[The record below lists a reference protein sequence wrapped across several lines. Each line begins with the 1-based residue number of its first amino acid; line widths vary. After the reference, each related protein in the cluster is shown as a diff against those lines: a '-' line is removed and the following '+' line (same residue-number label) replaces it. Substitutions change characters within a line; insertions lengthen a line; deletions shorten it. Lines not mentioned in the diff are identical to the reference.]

1 MTLFPWDPKFT
12 TGIDKIDTQHKRLF
26 NLINRLNEAIIM
38 GEAQQ
43 VLIRTLDKLVAYIYY
58 HFDAEENFMRQN
70 DYPEPL
76 FLKHQVKHQEFVK
89 KIAKEQLRCAI
100 NPKRIS
106 MDLLNFF
113 MDWLID
119 HILNVDKQMALTMIE
134 VEQAVGETSACYF
147 IKDTSCS
154 ALQDS
159 ESRFTTF
166 VDPLPA
172 FIWLKDECNRLIYC
186 NKHWQQV
193 TGLTASEYST
203 DAWLNYIHQDDRNR
217 LLAEYAR
224 AFKERSI
231 LQIEYRLIARDETC
245 LHVLETAAPRMFE
258 NNEFAG
264 FIGWGMNISRQKQ
277 VEAALALSVD
287 QLEETLRKRTQELQ
301 RIHEK
306 FNRKKEA
313 QRVLYRK
320 LKETQGHLIQPG
332 KMPRQDS

>member
-1 MTLFPWDPKFT
+1 MTLFPWDSKFI
-12 TGIDKIDTQHKRLF
+12 TGIDKIDIQHKRLF
-26 NLINRLNEAIIM
+26 NLINRLNEGIVM
-38 GEAQQ
+38 EETQQ
-43 VLIRTLDKLVAYIYY
+43 VLIRALDKLVAYIYY

-76 FLKHQVKHQEFVK
+76 FLEHRVKHQEFIR

-106 MDLLNFF
+106 MELLNFF
-113 MDWLID
+113 MDWLTD
-119 HILNVDKQMALTMIE
+119 HILNADKQMALTMIE
-134 VEQAVGETSACYF
+134 IEQSVGETSACYF

-154 ALQDS
+154 APQES
-159 ESRFTTF
+159 ESRFIAF
-166 VDPLPA
+166 VDHLPA

-186 NKHWQQV
+186 NKYWHQI
-193 TGLTASEYST
+193 TGLTSSEYST

-245 LHVLETAAPRMFE
+245 LYVLETAAPRMFE

-264 FIGWGMNISRQKQ
+264 FIGWGTNISRQKQ
-277 VEAALALSVD
+277 VEAALALSVE

-301 RIHEK
+301 RIQEK

-320 LKETQGHLIQPG
+320 LRETQGQLIQPG
-332 KMPRQDS
+332 KMP

>member
-1 MTLFPWDPKFT
+1 MTLFPWDPKFI

-26 NLINRLNEAIIM
+26 NLINRLNEAIVM
-38 GEAQQ
+38 EEAQQ
-43 VLIRTLDKLVAYIYY
+43 VLVRAVDKLVAYIYY

-76 FLKHQVKHQEFVK
+76 FLEHRVKHQEFIK

-106 MDLLNFF
+106 KELLIFF
-113 MDWLID
+113 MDWLTD
-119 HILNVDKQMALTMIE
+119 HILNADKQMALTMIE
-134 VEQAVGETSACYF
+134 IEQSVGETSACYF
-147 IKDTSCS
+147 IKDTSGS
-154 ALQDS
+154 APQES
-159 ESRFTTF
+159 ENRFIAL
-166 VDPLPA
+166 VDHLPA

-231 LQIEYRLIARDETC
+231 VQIEYRLIARDETC
-245 LHVLETAAPRMFE
+245 LYVLETAAPRMFE

-277 VEAALALSVD
+277 VEAALALSVE
-287 QLEETLRKRTQELQ
+287 QIEETLRKQTQELQ

-306 FNRKKEA
+306 FNRKREA

-332 KMPRQDS
+332 KIP